1 MPHNAEEFLNFLA
14 GRRSTRSY
22 EPRAIDKTLLEHIVE
37 AALWAPSAHNRQ
49 PWRLMVITKP
59 GEKLQ
64 LAQKMADRLRQ
75 ERLAD
80 GDGQDE
86 VEADVSRSIK
96 RLQQAAAL
104 IVVFLTMEGMDE
116 YPDERRTA
124 LEYTMAVQGT
134 AMAGQNMLLMAHKLG
149 LGACWICAPLFA
161 GPETTSVLG
170 CPSEWKPQGLITLG
184 WPEGV
189 PAVRERK
196 PKDEVAR
203 WI

>member
-1 MPHNAEEFLNFLA
+1 MPQIAEEFLNFLA
-14 GRRSTRSY
+14 GRRSTRRY
-22 EPRAIDKTLLEHIVE
+22 EPRTIEKNLLELIVE

-49 PWRLMVITKP
+49 PWRLIVITNP
-59 GEKLQ
+59 DEKLQ

-80 GDGQDE
+80 GDDRDE
-86 VEADVSRSIK
+86 VEADVNRSIK

-124 LEYTMAVQGT
+124 LEYTMAVQST

-161 GPETTSVLG
+161 GHETASVLG

-184 WPEGV
+184 WPESV

-196 PKDEVAR
+196 SKHEMTR